1 MAIMQV
7 SRKIDYALRAV
18 IHLANEEASARACSL
33 GEIAERERVPRQFLE
48 KIVQEL
54 IHKGLVRS
62 RRGPHGGYVLARPAE
77 VVTFRDV
84 IEAVEGPIS
93 LNACVGEH
101 ADCSLLGTCGMER
114 VGREGQRRVMELFEK
129 TTIADVRR
137 ARRAA
142 LPGGGD
148 VDRGS
153 RPYLALLVPEHLRRP
168 GHRCRLPA
176 SGAARVE
183 AARPQRWPPGPGGE
197 PAPGRRRA
205 AEGERRLSPC
215 CGGTS

>member
-18 IHLANEEASARACSL
+18 IHLANEEASARACSV

-77 VVTFRDV
+77 QMTFRDV

-93 LNACVGEH
+93 LNVCTAEP
-101 ADCSLLGTCGMER
+101 ADCSLLGMCGMER
-114 VGREGQRRVMELFEK
+114 VWREGQRRVMELFES

-137 ARRAA
+137 PRISPGAQAPLNASAPRASKA
-142 LPGGGD
+142 QL
-148 VDRGS
+148 
-153 RPYLALLVPEHLRRP
+153 
-168 GHRCRLPA
+168 
-176 SGAARVE
+176 
-183 AARPQRWPPGPGGE
+183 
-197 PAPGRRRA
+197 
-205 AEGERRLSPC
+205 
-215 CGGTS
+215 